1 MKDKHVE
8 AFVQEAYELLE
19 VLENSLL
26 ELEGNPTNEEL
37 IQKIFRALHT
47 IKGSGGMFGFDAVAS
62 FVHNIETV
70 YDKIRNG
77 KQEVTNEIIDLTLKA
92 ADQISFMIKN
102 DKEQSLSDNKTAQEI
117 LSFFKKISSGEEPV
131 KKEESAKTC

>member
-1 MKDKHVE
+1 MYWKIPCFSWKRTRSD
-8 AFVQEAYELLE
+8 
-19 VLENSLL
+19 
-26 ELEGNPTNEEL
+26 EEL

-77 KQEVTNEIIDLTLKA
+77 KQEVTNEIIDTNVKSCRSNF
-92 ADQISFMIKN
+92 IN
-102 DKEQSLSDNKTAQEI
+102 DKK
-117 LSFFKKISSGEEPV
+117 
-131 KKEESAKTC
+131 